1 MEPIN
6 AQNVV
11 LSYFQQDD
19 GGLRMMMASDG
30 EVTAFSGVATNSFL
44 TFQESHI
51 DKVKDFLVRAVNNRT
66 RERNFFKLYNE
77 LLERRI
83 TDDEVDKTIE
93 DHEDDF
99 VVSQDQNADLNDLR
113 LALFLAA
120 DIKDVED
127 ADDVAALFSFSHE
140 SLRKCLNP

>member
-1 MEPIN
+1 MEPVN

-11 LSYFQQDD
+11 ISYFQHD

-30 EVTAFSGVATNSFL
+30 ETTAFSGVAKNSFL
-44 TFQESHI
+44 TLQESPV

-66 RERNFFKLYNE
+66 RERNFFKLYNK
-77 LLERRI
+77 LLEKRI
-83 TDDEVDKTIE
+83 TDEEFDKTIE
-93 DHEDDF
+93 DQEDDF

-113 LALFLAA
+113 LALFLAS

-140 SLRKCLNP
+140 SLKKCLNP

>member
-1 MEPIN
+1 MEPVN

-11 LSYFQQDD
+11 ISYFQHD

-30 EVTAFSGVATNSFL
+30 ETTAFSGVAKNSFL
-44 TFQESHI
+44 TLQESPI

-77 LLERRI
+77 LLEKRI
-83 TDDEVDKTIE
+83 TDEDFDKTIE
-93 DHEDDF
+93 DQEDDY
-99 VVSQDQNADLNDLR
+99 VVSQDQDADLNDLR
-113 LALFLAA
+113 LALFLAS

-140 SLRKCLNP
+140 SLKKCLNP

>member
-6 AQNVV
+6 AQNII
-11 LSYFQQDD
+11 LTFQVGEDMK
-19 GGLRMMMASDG
+19 MMMASDG
-30 EVTAFSGVATNSFL
+30 EVTAFSGVAKNSFFTL
-44 TFQESHI
+44 QESPV

-66 RERNFFKLYNE
+66 RERNFFKLYSR
-77 LLERRI
+77 LLDKEIDEDEFDRI
-83 TDDEVDKTIE
+83 IE

-113 LALFLAA
+113 LALFLAS

-127 ADDVAALFSFSHE
+127 PDDVAALFSFSHE